1 MKNHEWKLRRKNLSN
16 GRETMEIDGKN
27 SKFAKQY
34 KMSIFR
40 GFEEI
45 QNEVEQL
52 PLSDMFST
60 WPIKL

>member
-1 MKNHEWKLRRKNLSN
+1 MQNREWKLRRKNLSN

-45 QNEVEQL
+45 QNEVE
-52 PLSDMFST
+52 
-60 WPIKL
+60 